1 MAKKKKYFPNNW
13 QRYKDQPASFFSLG
27 GNVYHTFEDIM
38 DWKVGGW
45 ELPSSVCCIIRVEHK
60 DSGKVKEYVYSSA
73 KSAVKF
79 CNKLMEQGHE
89 FTIVDEEQVQQ
100 MVPSN
105 D

>member
-1 MAKKKKYFPNNW
+1 MAKKKKYYPNNW
-13 QRYKDQPASFFSLG
+13 QKYKDCPDDFFSLG
-27 GNVYHTFEDIM
+27 GKVYHTFDDFME
-38 DWKVGGW
+38 WKVAGW

-60 DSGKVKEYVYSSA
+60 NSGKIKEYHYSNT
-73 KSAVKF
+73 KSAIKF
-79 CNKLMEQGHE
+79 CNKLMDEGHE

>member
-1 MAKKKKYFPNNW
+1 MAKKKYFPNNW
-13 QRYKDQPASFFSLG
+13 QRYKDQPDSFYSLG

-38 DWKVGGW
+38 EWKVSGW
-45 ELPSSVCCIIRVEHK
+45 ELPSSVCCIIRVQHK

-100 MVPSN
+100 MVPS
-105 D
+105 DD

>member
-1 MAKKKKYFPNNW
+1 MAKQKYFPNNW
-13 QRYKDQPASFFSLG
+13 RRYKDSPDDFFSLG

-60 DSGKVKEYVYSSA
+60 DTGKVKEYVYSNA

>member
-1 MAKKKKYFPNNW
+1 MTKKKKYFPNNW
-13 QRYKDQPASFFSLG
+13 RRFKDQPDSFYSLG
-27 GNVYHTFEDIM
+27 GNVFHTFDDIM
-38 DWKVGGW
+38 EWKVGGW

-60 DSGKVKEYVYSSA
+60 DTGKVKEYVYSNA